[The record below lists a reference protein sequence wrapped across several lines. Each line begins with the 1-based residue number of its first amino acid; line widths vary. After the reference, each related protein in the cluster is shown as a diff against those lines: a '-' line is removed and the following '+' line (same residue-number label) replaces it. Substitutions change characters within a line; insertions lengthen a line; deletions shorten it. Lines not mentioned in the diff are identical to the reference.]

1 MNYKQFVKDCSFH
14 IHNPMK
20 KFDII
25 LLKTLG
31 IADLV

>member
-1 MNYKQFVKDCSFH
+1 MNYKQFVKDWSFH
-14 IHNPMK
+14 IHNPKK

-25 LLKTLG
+25 LMKTLE